1 MSDLAAS
8 GISSA
13 RTTNNMVCRERVLVG
28 KYFVLAFLG
37 AVFYS
42 NFGGDRYIRFF
53 FFFCCEASTM

>member
-8 GISSA
+8 GISLA

-28 KYFVLAFLG
+28 KYFVSAFLG
-37 AVFYS
+37 AVFYGH
-42 NFGGDRYIRFF
+42 FEGDRHIRF